1 MKNFNKI
8 SRIMLKNINGNG
20 ACSNWISVTA
30 SCGVNYYLC
39 SDNYKNKE
47 EVGDAVMY
55 FDKAKC

>member
-1 MKNFNKI
+1 
-8 SRIMLKNINGNG
+8 MLKNINRNG